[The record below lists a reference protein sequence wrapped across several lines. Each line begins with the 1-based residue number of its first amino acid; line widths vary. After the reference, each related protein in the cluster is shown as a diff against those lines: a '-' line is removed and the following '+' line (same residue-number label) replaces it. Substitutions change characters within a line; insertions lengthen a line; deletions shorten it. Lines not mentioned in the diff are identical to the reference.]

1 MKNETILRAIGIAAF
16 CLLAVTAALLLRPGS
31 TDAHGVQVESDPA
44 PNSQLQGSPEMITI
58 SFSEPIEPS
67 VSTIQLWNQA
77 GEEVPLGELEFFDDP
92 TMMAIH
98 LPEELPF
105 AIYTVIWRNLS
116 TIDGHTWSGSFPFTV
131 LGPLGIAPTG
141 GVAPSLQQLAQPPSD
156 APSTLETTAR
166 WVVLLGSAIMLG
178 GAAYVLVVASPAARV
193 LSAQSSK
200 TLRAL
205 SRDVLVITS
214 AIAAFLVLEG
224 SLLQIVVQADR
235 LGGLGRFDE
244 LLTDTRVGHYIIAR
258 QGLLLVALLATAL
271 VWRAG
276 SSRAAVPAALML
288 LTASFGVLLTQSLVS
303 HSAASDGAVL
313 ATTIDVLHLL
323 AASLWVGGLIHIGL
337 AMPRWLDE
345 LKGVPRTLF
354 AAESFRRFSL
364 LAAGSIVVLMVSGVL
379 SALIQFTAWNQLW
392 STSYGWALVS
402 KMAVMLPLLAVAGL
416 NAFILEPRI
425 AHASL
430 QMAGGS
436 IDNAGDSAGAGVS
449 GAAERLQR
457 LLATTVRLEAVLAI
471 VVLIAVAVLIQLQ
484 SPRSNA
490 EAADQA
496 ATLAD
501 QAPPP
506 IQRNDIRKNAE
517 VDGLIMSLIIEP
529 GQLGE
534 NKFEL
539 GLGSEFGP
547 IGEVLAGGVRLEFEH
562 ADAGEGGS
570 RLALPLF
577 GSAKFESLG
586 SNLSLPGDWT
596 ITANVQRRGE
606 DDVRATWTVTIDAP
620 EDANAAAIAG
630 SSDTLWQWPFQGGRS
645 TGAIA
650 VLAAGGIAAIV
661 TGGWQLRRL
670 RAGS

>member
-1 MKNETILRAIGIAAF
+1 MKTKTILLRAIGGAAL

-31 TDAHGVQVESDPA
+31 TDAHGVQVESDPV
-44 PNSQLQGSPEMITI
+44 PNSQVQGSPDMITTT
-58 SFSEPIEPS
+58 FNEPIEPS

-77 GEEVPLGELEFFDDP
+77 GEQVPLGELEFFDDP
-92 TMMAIH
+92 TKMAIH
-98 LPEELPF
+98 VPEELPF

-116 TIDGHTWSGSFPFTV
+116 TVDGHTWAGSFPFTV
-131 LGPLGIAPTG
+131 LGPLGIAPIG

-156 APSTLETTAR
+156 APSTLETAAR

-193 LSAQSSK
+193 LSAQSSE

-288 LTASFGVLLTQSLVS
+288 VTASFGVLLTQSLVS
-303 HSAASDGAVL
+303 HSAASDGEVL

-379 SALIQFTAWNQLW
+379 SALIQFTAWDQLW

-425 AHASL
+425 AEASL
-430 QMAGGS
+430 QMAGGA
-436 IDNAGDSAGAGVS
+436 IDDAGDAVA
-449 GAAERLQR
+449 GAAESLQR
-457 LLATTVRLEAVLAI
+457 LLARTVRLEAVLAI

-490 EAADQA
+490 EAADQV
-496 ATLAD
+496 ATLAG
-501 QAPPP
+501 QAPAP

-517 VDGLIMSLIIEP
+517 IDGLILSLIIDP

-534 NKFEL
+534 NTFEL

-547 IGEVLAGGVRLEFEH
+547 IGEVLGGGVRLEFEH
-562 ADAGEGGS
+562 ADTGEGGS
-570 RLALPLF
+570 RLTLPLF

-596 ITANVQRRGE
+596 ITANVQRRDE

-620 EDANAAAIAG
+620 EEDVIGAAIVD
-630 SSDTLWQWPFQGGRS
+630 SSGTLWQWPFKGGRS

-650 VLAAGGIAAIV
+650 VLVAGGV
-661 TGGWQLRRL
+661 TAVATGAWQLRRL

>member
-1 MKNETILRAIGIAAF
+1 MKNITILRVTSVAAL

-44 PNSQLQGSPEMITI
+44 PNSEVQDSPDVITI
-58 SFSEPIEPS
+58 TFNEPIEPS

-92 TMMAIH
+92 TKMAVH
-98 LPEELPF
+98 VPEELPF

-116 TIDGHTWSGSFPFTV
+116 TIDGHTWAGSFPFTV
-131 LGPLGIAPTG
+131 LGPLGIAPIG
-141 GVAPSLQQLAQPPSD
+141 GVAPELQELAQPPSD

-193 LSAQSSK
+193 LSAESST

-205 SRDVLVITS
+205 SRDVLVVTS

-244 LLTDTRVGHYIIAR
+244 LLTDTRFGHYIIAR

-276 SSRAAVPAALML
+276 SSRAAVPAALL
-288 LTASFGVLLTQSLVS
+288 LMTAAFGVLLTQSLVS
-303 HSAASDGAVL
+303 HSAASDGEVL

-323 AASLWVGGLIHIGL
+323 AAALWVGGLIHIGL

-354 AAESFRRFSL
+354 AAESFRRFSM
-364 LAAGSIVVLMVSGVL
+364 LAAGSVIVLMVSGVL

-392 STSYGWALVS
+392 STSYGLALVS

-425 AHASL
+425 VETSRQL
-430 QMAGGS
+430 AGGS
-436 IDNAGDSAGAGVS
+436 INNASSDAGDAVS
-449 GAAERLQR
+449 GAAERLHR
-457 LLATTVRLEAVLAI
+457 RLATTVRLEAVLAI

-484 SPRSNA
+484 TPRSNV
-490 EAADQA
+490 EAADQV

-501 QAPPP
+501 IAPPP
-506 IQRNDIRKNAE
+506 IQRSDIRKNAE
-517 VDGLIMSLIIEP
+517 VGGLIVSLIIEP
-529 GQLGE
+529 GQPGE
-534 NKFEL
+534 NRFEL
-539 GLGSEFGP
+539 GLGSEFGA
-547 IGEVLAGGVRLEFEH
+547 IGEVLPGGVRLEFEH
-562 ADAGEGGS
+562 PDAGEGGS
-570 RLALPLF
+570 RLTLPLF
-577 GSAKFESLG
+577 GSAKYETLG
-586 SNLSLPGDWT
+586 SNLSIPGDWT
-596 ITANVQRRGE
+596 ITANIQRRGE
-606 DDVRATWTVTIDAP
+606 DDIRATWTVTIEAP
-620 EDANAAAIAG
+620 EDPNAAAIAEP
-630 SSDTLWQWPFQGGRS
+630 SDTLWQWPFEGGRS
-645 TGAIA
+645 AGAFA
-650 VLAAGGIAAIV
+650 VLAVGAVAAIF

>member
-1 MKNETILRAIGIAAF
+1 MKNKTVPRVIGGAAL

-31 TDAHGVQVESDPA
+31 TGAHGVQVESDPA
-44 PNSQLQGSPEMITI
+44 PNSQIQGSPEVITI
-58 SFSEPIEPS
+58 TFNEPIEPS

-92 TMMAIH
+92 TKMAIH
-98 LPEELPF
+98 VPEELPF

-116 TIDGHTWSGSFPFTV
+116 TVDGHTWAGSFPFTV
-131 LGPLGIAPTG
+131 LGPLGIVPSG
-141 GVAPSLQQLAQPPSD
+141 SVAPSLQQLAQPPSD
-156 APSTLETTAR
+156 TPSTLETTAR

-193 LSAQSSK
+193 LSEQSSA
-200 TLRAL
+200 TLQAL

-244 LLTDTRVGHYIIAR
+244 LLTDTRMGHYIIAR
-258 QGLLLVALLATAL
+258 QGLVLVALLATAL

-276 SSRAAVPAALML
+276 SNRAAVPAAFMLM
-288 LTASFGVLLTQSLVS
+288 TASFGVLLTQSLVS
-303 HSAASDGAVL
+303 HSAASDGEVL
-313 ATTIDVLHLL
+313 ATSIDVLHLL
-323 AASLWVGGLIHIGL
+323 AAALWVGGLIHIGL

-364 LAAGSIVVLMVSGVL
+364 LAAGSMVVLMVSGVL
-379 SALIQFTAWNQLW
+379 SALIQFTAWDQLW
-392 STSYGWALVS
+392 STNYGWSLVS

-416 NAFILEPRI
+416 NAFILEPRVME
-425 AHASL
+425 ASR
-430 QMAGGS
+430 QMAGAA
-436 IDNAGDSAGAGVS
+436 IDDAGDAVA
-449 GAAERLQR
+449 GAAERLHR

-484 SPRSNA
+484 TPRSNA

-534 NKFEL
+534 NTFEL

-547 IGEVLAGGVRLEFEH
+547 IGEVLNGGVRLEFEH
-562 ADAGEGGS
+562 AETGEGGS
-570 RLALPLF
+570 RLVLPLF

-606 DDVRATWTVTIDAP
+606 DDVRATWTVTIAAP
-620 EDANAAAIAG
+620 EDANGAAIAE
-630 SSDTLWQWPFQGGRS
+630 SSGTLWQWPFQGGRS
-645 TGAIA
+645 AGAIA

-661 TGGWQLRRL
+661 AGGWQLRRL